1 MLFCCLSTAKY
12 TLKSNIVTFIFVLVT
27 IILLYYIIHLKFL
40 PYVSKESKNKST
52 NSANVSIENKD
63 GLLKYYKAK
72 GKLIR

>member
-1 MLFCCLSTAKY
+1 MLFCYLSTAKY
-12 TLKSNIVTFIFVLVT
+12 TLKLNIVTFIFDLVT

-63 GLLKYYKAK
+63 SLLE
-72 GKLIR
+72 